1 MDPQARP
8 VAGFSSTRARLCF
21 RQIVED
27 QQQMNQLEK
36 TIVESART
44 QLVEL
49 QRELSQPKGQER
61 NDGASSAY
69 WMLNGLVMLGHLRD
83 NGMSDDAAAA
93 LLAIERETAQVMA
106 DSQADQDLSHGFST
120 LCDQTD
126 EQADHAYNMGVAAG
140 FIKMRDPS
148 GPLDERIF
156 DLVGNPPA
164 KN

>member
-1 MDPQARP
+1 
-8 VAGFSSTRARLCF
+8 
-21 RQIVED
+21 
-27 QQQMNQLEK
+27 MNQLEK
-36 TIVESART
+36 TIIESAQS

-49 QRELSQPKGQER
+49 RRELSQPDGQGR

-83 NGMSDDAAAA
+83 NGMSDDGAAT
-93 LLAIERETAQVMA
+93 LLAIERESAHLMA
-106 DSQADQDLSHGFST
+106 NSQADQDLPHGFST

-140 FIKMRDPS
+140 FIKVRDPS

-156 DLVGNPPA
+156 DLTGNPPA